1 MIDDVIIVTEKDYQ
15 RLNYILKDLDAL
27 EVEDL
32 EIELER
38 AKIVADSEI
47 PRDVVTMNSQ
57 VEYCDLTSG
66 KTNTVILVYPEN
78 ASIEDKKVSILSPLG
93 SALIGL
99 REQQELNWR
108 FPNGETHR
116 LRIVKVHYQP
126 EANGDWHL

>member
-1 MIDDVIIVTEKDYQ
+1 MSDDAIIVSEKDYQ
-15 RLNYILKDLDAL
+15 RLNYILSGLDAL

-38 AKIVADSEI
+38 AKIVADTDI
-47 PRDVVTMNSQ
+47 PSDVVTMNSV
-57 VEYCDLTSG
+57 VEYRDLTTG
-66 KTNTVILVYPEN
+66 KCNTVRLVYPDN
-78 ASIEDKKVSILSPLG
+78 TSIEDKRVSILSALG

-116 LRIVKVHYQP
+116 LKVIKVHYQP

>member
-1 MIDDVIIVTEKDYQ
+1 MIDDAIIVTEKDYQ
-15 RLNYILKDLDAL
+15 RLNFILKDLSAC

-38 AKIVADSEI
+38 AKIVADEDV
-47 PRDVVTMNSQ
+47 PKDVVTMNSLVQ
-57 VEYCDLTSG
+57 YQDLTSG
-66 KTNTVILVYPEN
+66 RENTVKLVYPED
-78 ASIEDKKVSILSPLG
+78 ASLEDKRVSILSALG

>member
-1 MIDDVIIVTEKDYQ
+1 MSDDVIIVSEKDYQ
-15 RLNYILKDLDAL
+15 RLNFILKDLNAL

-38 AKIVADSEI
+38 AKVVADTDI
-47 PRDVVTMNSQ
+47 PSDVVTMNSL
-57 VEYCDLTSG
+57 VEYCDLTTG
-66 KTNTVILVYPEN
+66 KSNTVRLVYPDN
-78 ASIEDKKVSILSPLG
+78 ASIEDKRVSILSPLG

-116 LRIVKVHYQP
+116 LKIVKVHYQP